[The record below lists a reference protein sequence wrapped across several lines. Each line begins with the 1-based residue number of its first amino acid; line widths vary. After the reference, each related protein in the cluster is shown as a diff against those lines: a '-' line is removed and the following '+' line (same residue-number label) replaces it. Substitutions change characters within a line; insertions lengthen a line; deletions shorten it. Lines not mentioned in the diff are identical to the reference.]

1 MTRYKWEPA
10 DRSQGIGHGASRAQN
25 AVAGE
30 VVELDESH
38 AKRVNAIV
46 LGVDGKPALVAVTG
60 RKPRKRKSN
69 NAASSSEAKPDAEP
83 AS

>member
-1 MTRYKWEPA
+1 MKRYKWEPA

-30 VVELDESH
+30 VVELDE
-38 AKRVNAIV
+38 AFAQRVNAIV
-46 LGVDGKPALVAVTG
+46 PGVDEKPALVAVVG
-60 RKPRKRKSN
+60 RKPRKRNSDD
-69 NAASSSEAKPDAEP
+69 AASSAEPKPDAEP